1 MNTDSDRWDERY
13 SNASPPDTL
22 TVHPLLV
29 EAIGHATPTGRA
41 ADVACGWGDAGLHLA
56 RSGFDVTCFDVS
68 TVALDAVERRA
79 IELDVAVATAS
90 HDTTTDGAPAGPWDI
105 LWCAHYLDRE
115 FLGGLGSQLRDGG
128 IAAIAIATKT
138 NRERHE
144 RPSARFLLDPNE
156 LLALV
161 TDGQPALE
169 VLRFDEEWRAND
181 VHEAWL
187 IVRKIPGA

>member
-79 IELDVAVATAS
+79 IELDVAVSTAS

>member
-22 TVHPLLV
+22 SAHPLLM

-56 RSGFDVTCFDVS
+56 GSDFDVTCFDVS

-79 IELDVAVATAS
+79 TELDVAVSTAS
-90 HDTTTDGAPAGPWDI
+90 HDTTNDGAPAGPWDI
-105 LWCAHYLDRE
+105 LWCAHYLDRD
-115 FLGGLGSQLRDGG
+115 FLAGLGSQLRNGG
-128 IAAIAIATKT
+128 IAAIAIATKI

-156 LLALV
+156 LVALV
-161 TDGQPALE
+161 TSGQPALE
-169 VLRFDEEWRAND
+169 VLHFDEAWRAND

-187 IVRKIPGA
+187 IVRKGPAI